1 MFSALS
7 FGQPLLLLALI
18 GLPILWL
25 ILRAI
30 PPAAKRLRFAAVLLL
45 LGLKDKQTARHG
57 GCSPCAS
64 SPLARRSLGLQAPC

>member
-45 LGLKDKQTARHG
+45 LGLKDEKKA
-57 GCSPCAS
+57 
-64 SPLARRSLGLQAPC
+64 LAKRA